1 MTTATD
7 TLTVSAPSKAD
18 APDVA
23 RRQWEP
29 YFRVLRVISV
39 TEAEIVAPELWGETE
54 PGMPRWKVTAEVE
67 VVRENA

>member
-7 TLTVSAPSKAD
+7 TLTVSALTKDD

-29 YFRVLRVISV
+29 YFRVVRVISV
-39 TEAEIVAPELWGETE
+39 TEAETPVAYVADPITVM
-54 PGMPRWKVTAEVE
+54 GMHRWKVTADVE
-67 VVRENA
+67 VVRR